1 MNLPI
6 TEENKLNEV
15 GDRLANLLGMKV
27 DHDNSPDSQGRTR
40 WRTAIGNKTGLGLIR
55 TIESHVAGELR
66 SMGRAV
72 PPARA

>member
-15 GDRLANLLGMKV
+15 GDRLATLLGMKV
-27 DHDNSPDSQGRTR
+27 DHEASPDSQGRTR
-40 WRTAIGNKTGLGLIR
+40 WRTTIGNKTGVGLLR
-55 TIESHVAGELR
+55 TIESHIAGELR

-72 PPARA
+72 PPPRA